1 MLNGSFKLIIQ
12 YSIDET
18 EIIYYILGYYIFGC
32 DIRTE
37 NVITG
42 NVIH

>member
-18 EIIYYILGYYIFGC
+18 EIIYYIFGYYIFGC
-32 DIRTE
+32 DVQTE